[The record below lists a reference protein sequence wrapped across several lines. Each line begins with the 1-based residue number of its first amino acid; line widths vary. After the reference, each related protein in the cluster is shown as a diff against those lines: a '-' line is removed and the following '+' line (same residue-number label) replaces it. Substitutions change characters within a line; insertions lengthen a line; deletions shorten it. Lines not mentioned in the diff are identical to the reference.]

1 MKAWTPWLAAAMA
14 TTTTGLIV
22 KATQPIG
29 DMKMERSITTCAR
42 SVGVFSIRERSA
54 CSTVIHAMIGSLTYC
69 LEAQLGL
76 RAGMGND
83 SSFFAALT
91 PFLAPIIPL
100 FYTTFEE
107 FVRLFS
113 KLLYAQVTVY

>member
-14 TTTTGLIV
+14 TSTAMTKILRLWGLIV

-29 DMKMERSITTCAR
+29 DLQMEMSITTCAR
-42 SVGVFSIRERSA
+42 SVGVFSIRERSP
-54 CSTVIHAMIGSLTYC
+54 CSTVIHAMNGPLPQS

-83 SSFFAALT
+83 S
-91 PFLAPIIPL
+91 
-100 FYTTFEE
+100 Y
-107 FVRLFS
+107 FVAS
-113 KLLYAQVTVY
+113 

>member
-14 TTTTGLIV
+14 TATTTILRLWGLIV

-29 DMKMERSITTCAR
+29 NVQMEMSITTSAR

-54 CSTVIHAMIGSLTYC
+54 CSTVIHAMNGTLPQS

-83 SSFFAALT
+83 S
-91 PFLAPIIPL
+91 
-100 FYTTFEE
+100 Y
-107 FVRLFS
+107 FVAS
-113 KLLYAQVTVY
+113 

>member
-14 TTTTGLIV
+14 TPTTKTNILWLWGLIV

-29 DMKMERSITTCAR
+29 YLQMEMSITTCAR
-42 SVGVFSIRERSA
+42 SVGVFSMRERSP
-54 CSTVIHAMIGSLTYC
+54 CSTVIHAMNGTLPQS

-83 SSFFAALT
+83 S
-91 PFLAPIIPL
+91 
-100 FYTTFEE
+100 Y
-107 FVRLFS
+107 FVAS
-113 KLLYAQVTVY
+113 